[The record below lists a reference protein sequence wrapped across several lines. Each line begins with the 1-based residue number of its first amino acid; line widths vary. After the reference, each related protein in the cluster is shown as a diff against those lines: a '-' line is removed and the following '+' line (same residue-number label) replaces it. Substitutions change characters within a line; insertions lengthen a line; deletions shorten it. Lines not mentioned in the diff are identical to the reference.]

1 MLYILFIS
9 FTLIFVQEKD
19 KSLIEKELLEIT
31 DSNKD
36 GIPELKKYY
45 ILDDKNN
52 KILIRK
58 ELDLNMDGKID
69 YVYNYNRIN
78 PDKIEKI
85 EVDHDFDG
93 KFDEVRYYSP
103 IDGTLIRKEYDTNFS
118 GRADVVKRY
127 HAGKLVR
134 KEVDRNHDAKPDYWE
149 YYQDNRLARTE
160 IDSNFDG
167 RPDKIGRTETFKVQ
181 TFDVKKIEE
190 ELKKAPPRE
199 LKQQTPSPVRDE
211 KPKKEEPEK
220 KSRPRPR
227 PSRTTKK

>member
-1 MLYILFIS
+1 MFTILLIS
-9 FTLIFVQEKD
+9 FNLMFVQEKD
-19 KSLIEKELLEIT
+19 KALIEKELLEIT

-36 GIPELKKYY
+36 GIPELKKYF

-69 YVYNYNRIN
+69 YVYHYNRIN

-103 IDGTLIRKEYDTNFS
+103 IDGSLIRKEYDTNFS
-118 GRADVVKRY
+118 GRADVIKRY
-127 HAGKLVR
+127 HDGKLIR
-134 KEVDRNHDAKPDYWE
+134 KEVDRNHDGRPDYWE

-190 ELKKAPPRE
+190 EIKKAPPRQTQQ
-199 LKQQTPSPVRDE
+199 LSPPSSSDDKTTSTKKQ
-211 KPKKEEPEK
+211 EPE

-227 PSRTTKK
+227 PSRK

>member
-1 MLYILFIS
+1 MLINIAICLNLVFS
-9 FTLIFVQEKD
+9 KD
-19 KSLIEKELLEIT
+19 KSIVDKNLIDKELLEII

-45 ILDDKNN
+45 ILDEKNN

-69 YVYNYNRIN
+69 YVYHYNRIN

-93 KFDEVRYYSP
+93 KFDEIRFYSP

-127 HAGKLVR
+127 HNGKLVR
-134 KEVDRNHDAKPDYWE
+134 KEVDRNHDGKPDYWE

-190 ELKKAPPRE
+190 EMKK
-199 LKQQTPSPVRDE
+199 TPIRPETE
-211 KPKKEEPEK
+211 KPKVKENQAPK
-220 KSRPRPR
+220 KQTRPRPR
-227 PSRTTKK
+227 TTR